1 MKKIDLDGKLLQ
13 RTEEGHEY
21 IQEAFS
27 FPDYYG
33 KNMDAFYDLLTEIA
47 GDTEIVISNALEMDP
62 MMKKVLLNAELENH
76 YLKICLT
83 K

>member
-1 MKKIDLDGKLLQ
+1 MKRIDLDGILLQ
-13 RTEEGHEY
+13 RTEEGHKY
-21 IQEAFS
+21 IQEVFS

-33 KNMDAFYDLLTEIA
+33 KNMDAFYDLLTEI
-47 GDTEIVISNALEMDP
+47 GVDTEIVISNASEMDLV
-62 MMKKVLLNAELENH
+62 MKKVLLNAELENH

>member
-1 MKKIDLDGKLLQ
+1 MKRIDLDGKLLQ
-13 RTEEGHEY
+13 RTEVGHKY
-21 IQEAFS
+21 IQQVFS

-33 KNMDAFYDLLTEIA
+33 KNMDAFYDLLTEI
-47 GDTEIVISNALEMDP
+47 GVDTEIVVSNASEMDQ
-62 MMKKVLLNAELENH
+62 MMKKVLLNAELDNH

>member
-1 MKKIDLDGKLLQ
+1 MKRIDLDGKLLQ
-13 RTEEGHEY
+13 RTEEGHKY

-33 KNMDAFYDLLTEIA
+33 KNMDAFYDMLTEIA